1 MKLLS
6 LDLKD
11 IPWTKSNAKMPFVVV
26 CPCCECGFK
35 LAMGDSKSA
44 SVICTCGTHIEIT
57 VDKHKAIEV
66 VEREAH

>member
-6 LDLKD
+6 LNLQD
-11 IPWTKSNAKMPFVVV
+11 IPWPEANAKMPFVVV

-35 LAMGDSKSA
+35 LAMGNARSA

-57 VDKHKAIEV
+57 RYKNRAIGV
-66 VEREAH
+66 VEREIK

>member
-6 LDLKD
+6 LNLQD
-11 IPWTKSNAKMPFVVV
+11 IPWPEANASMPFVVV

-35 LAMGDSKSA
+35 LAMGASRSA

-57 VDKHKAIEV
+57 KNEDNLVEV
-66 VEREAH
+66 VERETH